1 LVVCGVKMNKKTY
14 FVSLTVL
21 FLFTLSL
28 VPAVSY
34 ADDDDRSFSIPYA
47 SIDLYPQEDGMLHVK
62 EHLHYSFSGTYNGV
76 YRNISI
82 KSGEQIEN
90 VKVSTSGAYSRV
102 ELTNS
107 SDKQYLKIYLYS
119 DAEKTTP
126 ITDQDVD
133 VYIEYDFVNV
143 VKIYNDVAGL
153 HFKLWGDEWDVDVGK
168 LTANIHLKSEQGVK
182 YWLNPPYFAAGSS
195 WQNSTLHITTT
206 SIPSGN
212 WFEVRM
218 AIPKDQF
225 QTNPPYAQQVD
236 MEGLA
241 EMERIQNDYANELDF
256 KGILYSI
263 LAVLM
268 VLSTIIPVIIYY
280 KYGRE
285 PKIDYRA
292 EYERDIP
299 TDDPPAVV
307 NAICGSGFG
316 KRIGVPD
323 MDGFRATIMDLI
335 NRKYLLIKNIP
346 CRADEFDE
354 SSLSLQINE
363 KKDLSQLN
371 YFERDVINFL
381 LYFEEDGVIY
391 LETIKEDLK
400 DRSTAEEFRDSFNLW
415 KDDLKRAFLS
425 DNVLKTFFLKKGDT
439 YLKIYGGMGLF
450 AAFII
455 LMLSLFDPLPQSV
468 YASYASIFLGVVA
481 IISLVM
487 PQKIAGQW
495 TTHGEEYDAKWQ
507 NFKKYIK
514 DFSLIKEYP
523 PESVKVW
530 NKYLVYATALGIAD
544 EVRKS
549 MEMSVPA
556 EELDRSDIYLFHYY
570 GGYVILSSSLEA
582 GMTTATSG
590 GAGGVGGVGGVGGG
604 SGGGGGGAF

>member
-1 LVVCGVKMNKKTY
+1 MNKKIY
-14 FVSLTVL
+14 FVSLAIL
-21 FLFTLSL
+21 FLFTLSTI
-28 VPAVSY
+28 PAVSY
-34 ADDDDRSFSIPYA
+34 ADDDDKSYSIPYA
-47 SIDLYPQEDGMLHVK
+47 NIDLYVQDDGMLHVK
-62 EHLHYSFSGTYNGV
+62 EQLHYSFSGTYNGV
-76 YRNISI
+76 YRDIPI

-90 VKVSTSGAYSRV
+90 IKVYTSGAYSTV

-107 SDKQYLKIYLYS
+107 SNMQSLKIYLYS
-119 DAEKTTP
+119 DAAKTTP

-153 HFKLWGDEWDVDVGK
+153 QFKLWGEDWDVDVGK
-168 LTANIHLKSEQGVK
+168 LTANIHLKSEDGVK
-182 YWLNPPYFAAGSS
+182 YWLNPPYFVADSS
-195 WQNSTLHITTT
+195 WQNSTLQVISTPI
-206 SIPSGN
+206 SSGN

-241 EMERIQNDYANELDF
+241 EMERIQNDYANEINF
-256 KGILYSI
+256 KGALYSV
-263 LAVLM
+263 LAILM

-285 PKIDYRA
+285 PKISYQA
-292 EYERDIP
+292 EYERDLP
-299 TDDPPAVV
+299 TDDSPAVV

-316 KRIGVPD
+316 KRVGEPD

-346 CRADEFDE
+346 SRADEFDE

-371 YFERDVINFL
+371 YFEHDVMNFL
-381 LYFEEDGVIY
+381 LYFEEDGTIY

-400 DRSTAEEFRDSFNLW
+400 DRSTAEAFRDSFNLW
-415 KDDLKRAFLS
+415 KDDLKRDFLPG
-425 DNVLKTFFLKKGDT
+425 DVLKTLFLKKGDT
-439 YLKIYGGMGLF
+439 YLKIYGGLGLC

-455 LMLSLFDPLPQSV
+455 IVLSLFDPLPQAAYV
-468 YASYASIFLGVVA
+468 RYASIFLGAVS

-570 GGYVILSSSLEA
+570 GGYVILSSSLDA

-590 GAGGVGGVGGVGGG
+590 GAGGVGGVGGG

>member
-1 LVVCGVKMNKKTY
+1 MNKNIY
-14 FVSLTVL
+14 FVSVAVL

-34 ADDDDRSFSIPYA
+34 ADDDDRSYSILYA

-82 KSGEQIEN
+82 KSGEKIEN
-90 VKVSTSGAYSRV
+90 IKVSTSGAYSRV

-107 SDKQYLKIYLYS
+107 SNKQYLKIYLYS

-133 VYIEYDFVNV
+133 VYIEYDFINV

-236 MEGLA
+236 MDGLA
-241 EMERIQNDYANELDF
+241 EMERIQNDYANELNF
-256 KGILYSI
+256 KATLYSI

-285 PKIDYRA
+285 PKIDYQA

-346 CRADEFDE
+346 SRADEFNE

-415 KDDLKRAFLS
+415 KDDLKRDFLS

-439 YLKIYGGMGLF
+439 YLKIYGGVGLF
-450 AAFII
+450 VAFII

-468 YASYASIFLGVVA
+468 YASYASIFLGIVA
-481 IISLVM
+481 IISLLM

-530 NKYLVYATALGIAD
+530 DKYLVYATALGIAE
-544 EVRKS
+544 EVKKS

-570 GGYVILSSSLEA
+570 GGYVVLSSSLDD

-590 GAGGVGGVGGVGGG
+590 DAGGVGGVGGVGGG